1 MLRRQITCSY
11 EGPQHELRNDQA
23 AIDYSFMLP
32 LEQDAR
38 LFHVDACAAPSA
50 GHEQVSLFFTH
61 LQIGFLRLQQTT
73 TCFCMAVNTE
83 EHTRVLCYR
92 HSSCLHAGSNAEALQ
107 VSAAGGCAQLDERAA

>member
-1 MLRRQITCSY
+1 
-11 EGPQHELRNDQA
+11 
-23 AIDYSFMLP
+23 
-32 LEQDAR
+32 
-38 LFHVDACAAPSA
+38 
-50 GHEQVSLFFTH
+50 
-61 LQIGFLRLQQTT
+61 LRLQQTT